1 MGNKIESASPI
12 GKQTTKEPQQKN
24 REIRK
29 LKSLTR
35 LKPDPNKKNLEG
47 NLTKNGAFQQLSIKK
62 HRMFLK
68 GQFHQTL

>member
-12 GKQTTKEPQQKN
+12 GKQTTKERQQKN

-35 LKPDPNKKNLEG
+35 LKPDPNKKKPRRKLDQ
-47 NLTKNGAFQQLSIKK
+47 KRSISAT
-62 HRMFLK
+62 L
-68 GQFHQTL
+68 HQRA